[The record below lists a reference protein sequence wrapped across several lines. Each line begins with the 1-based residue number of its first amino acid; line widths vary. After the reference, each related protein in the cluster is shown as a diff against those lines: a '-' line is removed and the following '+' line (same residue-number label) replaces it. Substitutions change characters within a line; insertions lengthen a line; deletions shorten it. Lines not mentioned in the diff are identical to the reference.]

1 MHVLISAILMI
12 AFDYFVESIFLLPEP
27 DNDCEHTSDQ
37 DESNQADHSQDNVS
51 TIVCYIIYNNQSLC

>member
-1 MHVLISAILMI
+1 MI

-37 DESNQADHSQDNVS
+37 DESNQADHSQHNVS
-51 TIVCYIIYNNQSLC
+51 TIVYYIIYTNQSLF